1 MKIADNVQMLEISMN
16 MLGVESKIFPTLIWD
31 ENNMIL
37 VDTGL
42 PGTVNKIQDEIT
54 KADLS
59 FDKINQIIITHAD
72 IDHIGGISELQDV
85 LTDNVLVLA
94 HNDDKPFIQGE
105 KTLNKITPER
115 MKQLQEQIKKMPEDQ
130 RKPVLEMF
138 QNPPKSHVDKILEDG
153 SELPYCGGIVII
165 HTPGHTPGH
174 ICLYFKQSKILVA
187 GDVLHIVDGE
197 LRGPYPH
204 NTPDMESALD
214 SLKKLTKYD
223 IEKIVCYH
231 SGLFT
236 ANPNQKLKELT
247 SKYSS

>member
-16 MLGVESKIFPTLIWD
+16 MLGVQSKIYPTLIWD

-37 VDTGL
+37 VDTGM
-42 PGTVNKIQDEIT
+42 PNTVDMIKDEIT
-54 KADLS
+54 KAGLS

-72 IDHIGGISELQDV
+72 IDHIGGISNLQDI
-85 LTDNVLVLA
+85 LAHKVLVLA

-115 MKQLQEQIKKMPEDQ
+115 MKQLEEQIKKMPEDQ
-130 RKPVLEMF
+130 RKPIMEMF
-138 QNPPKSHVDKILEDG
+138 QNPPKFHVDTVLEDG

-174 ICLYFKQSKILVA
+174 ICLYFKASKILVA
-187 GDVLHIVDGE
+187 GDLLHIEDGE
-197 LRGPYPH
+197 LRGPYSR
-204 NTPDMESALD
+204 NTPDMKSALD
-214 SLKKLTKYD
+214 SLKKFAKYD

-236 ANPNQKLKELT
+236 ANPNQQLEELA